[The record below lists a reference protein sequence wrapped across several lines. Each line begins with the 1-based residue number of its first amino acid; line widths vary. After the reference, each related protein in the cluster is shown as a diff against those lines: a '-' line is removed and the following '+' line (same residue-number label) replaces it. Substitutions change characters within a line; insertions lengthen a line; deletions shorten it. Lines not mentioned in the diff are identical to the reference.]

1 MGKCYLKVD
10 YYQIS
15 ATPLKNQVLCLF
27 IEFVRLNFN
36 NLLLKI
42 CVRMFNSQQKKYIL
56 KVNKRNTK
64 KGVRYIQS

>member
-27 IEFVRLNFN
+27 IEFIRLNFN

-42 CVRMFNSQQKKYIL
+42 CVRMFNSQQK
-56 KVNKRNTK
+56 NT
-64 KGVRYIQS
+64 Y